1 VTSGSN
7 KRIVKAG
14 YDAIAAQYLAT
25 RAEDSADVQLLGEL
39 IQRLAR
45 GAHVLDAGCGSGV
58 PVARILSRFFR
69 VTGVDFSEAQI
80 ELARRLVPEAQFICQ
95 DMTELTFPDNSF
107 DAVVSYYAIIHVPR
121 EEHRQLLANFYR
133 MLKPAGLVLL
143 CLGAGDLRD
152 DLDDFLGTSM
162 YWSHYDAETNLRLVR
177 ECGFEVIWARMI
189 TDNLDPDAVH
199 LFVLAQKHGSDCLA
213 PRSS

>member
-7 KRIVKAG
+7 KRTVKTG
-14 YDAIAAQYLAT
+14 YNAIAAQYLAT
-25 RAEDSADVQLLGEL
+25 RTEDSADVQLLGEL

-45 GAHVLDAGCGSGV
+45 GAHVLDAGCGAGV
-58 PVARILSRFFR
+58 PVTRILSRFFR

-80 ELARRLVPEAQFICQ
+80 ELARQLVPDAQFVCQ

-107 DAVVSYYAIIHVPR
+107 DAVVSYYAIIHIPR

-133 MLKPAGLVLL
+133 MLKPEGLVLL
-143 CLGAGDLRD
+143 CLGAGDLVD
-152 DLDDFLGTSM
+152 DVDDFLGTSM
-162 YWSHYDAETNLRLVR
+162 YWSHYDAETNLNLVL

-189 TDNLDPDAVH
+189 GDSLDPSARH
-199 LFVLAQKHGSDCLA
+199 LFVLAQKH
-213 PRSS
+213 